1 MAFPSTYRHVK
12 ILTIMEAMTVTA
24 VIMLVMTVI
33 KIMTTIM
40 RTRIRTTTKSNEGK
54 KDVDETMMKMDKKV
68 RTQTIVTHDVAG
80 I

>member
-1 MAFPSTYRHVK
+1 MK

>member
-1 MAFPSTYRHVK
+1 MK

-54 KDVDETMMKMDKKV
+54 KDVDETMMNMDKKV

>member
-1 MAFPSTYRHVK
+1 MK

-40 RTRIRTTTKSNEGK
+40 RTRIRTTTKNNEGK
-54 KDVDETMMKMDKKV
+54 EDVDETIMKMDKNV
-68 RTQTIVTHDVAG
+68 RKQTIITHDVAG

>member
-1 MAFPSTYRHVK
+1 
-12 ILTIMEAMTVTA
+12 MEAMTVTA